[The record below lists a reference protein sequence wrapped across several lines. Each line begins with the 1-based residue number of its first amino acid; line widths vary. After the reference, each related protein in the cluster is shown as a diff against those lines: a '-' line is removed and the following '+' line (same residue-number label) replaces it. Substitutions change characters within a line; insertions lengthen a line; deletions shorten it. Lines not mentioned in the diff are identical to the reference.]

1 MDIDSLRTLNLTRT
15 LGLIRAFGLTLATAL
30 LVGGCDVSGLATP
43 SPSPTAVVETPTPSP
58 TLPPTPD
65 KLVVGLGYIPSVQF
79 APFYLADQRGFYRDA
94 ALEVTFEHQT
104 DQDLVPLVAQ
114 GRNDIGV
121 ADGTS
126 VVTARAQGIPI
137 KYIATIY
144 GRFPSVVFALTSSGI
159 KAPADLR
166 GKRIGI
172 PGRYGSSYIMLQA
185 LLASAK
191 LTLEDVT
198 LVDFP
203 DYTQA
208 EGVAQGRVDA
218 ATGFVNNEPVQL
230 QLRGL
235 EVVVLR
241 VDQITP
247 LPGPGLIASDQTI
260 ATNAEAVRRFLA
272 ATLRAMQEVADDPRI
287 GLDAAIK
294 VEPTLGADQATKDAQ
309 LAILQATIDTWKSP
323 YTLANGLGA
332 IDKAAWSASIDFM
345 KTLPDLVPNP
355 VTVDDLVTLDL
366 LPAD

>member
-1 MDIDSLRTLNLTRT
+1 VAARSLRPLDFTRA
-15 LGLIRAFGLTLATAL
+15 LGLTLAAAL
-30 LVGGCDVSGLATP
+30 LVGACDVSGLETP
-43 SPSPTAVVETPTPSP
+43 SPSPTAVAETPSPSP
-58 TLPPTPD
+58 TLPSTPD

-79 APFYLADQRGFYRDA
+79 APFYLADQRGYYRDA
-94 ALEVTFEHQT
+94 ALAVTFEHQT

-126 VVTARAQGIPI
+126 VVTARSQGIPI

-144 GRFPSVVFALTSSGI
+144 GRFPSVVFALSSSGI

-191 LTLEDVT
+191 LTLDDVN

-203 DYTQA
+203 DYLQGD
-208 EGVAQGRVDA
+208 GVAQGRVDA

-235 EVVVLR
+235 EVVVMR
-241 VDQITP
+241 VDEITP

-260 ATNAEAVRRFLA
+260 NNNTEAVRRFVA
-272 ATLRAMQEVADDPRI
+272 ATLRAMKDVADDPQI

-294 VEPTLGADQATKDAQ
+294 VEPTLGADQATKDRQ

-332 IDKAAWSASIDFM
+332 IDKAAWSASVDFM
-345 KTLPDLVPNP
+345 KMLPGLVPNS

-366 LPAD
+366 LPGT

>member
-1 MDIDSLRTLNLTRT
+1 MAARSLRPLDLA
-15 LGLIRAFGLTLATAL
+15 RAVGLTMAIAL
-30 LVGGCDVSGLATP
+30 LVGACDVSGLETP
-43 SPSPTAVVETPTPSP
+43 SPSPTAVAETPTPSP
-58 TLPPTPD
+58 TLPAKPD

-79 APFYLADQRGFYRDA
+79 APFYLADQRGYYRDA

-126 VVTARAQGIPI
+126 VVTARSQGIPI
-137 KYIATIY
+137 KYITTIY
-144 GRFPSVVFALTSSGI
+144 GRFPSVVFALSSSGI
-159 KAPADLR
+159 KTPADLR

-185 LLASAK
+185 LLASAQ

-203 DYTQA
+203 DYSQGD
-208 EGVAQGRVDA
+208 GVAQGRVEA

-230 QLRGL
+230 QQRGL

-241 VDQITP
+241 VDEITP

-260 ATNAEAVRRFLA
+260 NTNAEAVRRFVA
-272 ATLRAMQEVADDPRI
+272 ATLRAMKEVADDPKI

-332 IDKAAWSASIDFM
+332 IDKAAWSASLDFM
-345 KTLPDLVPNP
+345 KTLPGLVPNP
-355 VTVDDLVTLDL
+355 VTVDDLVTVDL
-366 LPAD
+366 LPGS